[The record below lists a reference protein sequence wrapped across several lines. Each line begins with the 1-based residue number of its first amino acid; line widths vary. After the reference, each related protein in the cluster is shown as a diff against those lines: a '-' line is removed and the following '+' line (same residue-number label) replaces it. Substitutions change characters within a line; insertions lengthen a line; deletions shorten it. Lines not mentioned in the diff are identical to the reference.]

1 MRLIYHWTE
10 FTSRF
15 YRIPLRLLLVVPF
28 VLLIVVAVSLTGYL
42 SFTSGQK
49 AVANLAEQVIE
60 RVNVQ
65 VKTRLN
71 EYLNTPHII
80 NRLNLNAVKLGELNV
95 EDIEQVQHHLWE
107 QIHIFET
114 ITTIGYGNEKRD
126 TIGYARYQGQLLVSV
141 NQKPD
146 YGVQYTYV
154 TDKNGNLAK
163 FLIKRDVELH
173 RTAWYKVAKN
183 FGNNNWTKIFPWMNY
198 SLAGINA
205 SAPVYDQNGKLQGV
219 FTVGLILEDI
229 STFLNN
235 LKPSANGQIFI
246 IEKSGDLV
254 ASSTLEKPYNH
265 INKKFIRLAAS
276 DSKNQL
282 TQKIAQEIKHKFG
295 NVEQIK
301 KPEKLIFYQK
311 RERDFVEIQPYQ
323 DEYGLDWLVVTVVP
337 ENDFMAEINAN
348 RRTTIILCVGALL
361 GAIALAT
368 IISSWI
374 TKPLRRLIVMSE
386 AITTGDPHQTIPESL
401 PIQELSKLAK
411 SFNLMSEQLR
421 QAFASLAVALE
432 ESEAK
437 FTKLFGNSPDP
448 IAIATLKAGRYLEVN
463 QSFLEVSGYSREEV
477 IGKTSV
483 ELNLWTNLQDRDRY
497 FQAMQTDGYI
507 HNWELNFRMKSGEI
521 RTLLASA
528 EVIELHGKRCAMI
541 IAKDITERKQI
552 EASLRQSEQ
561 TTRALIAAIPDL
573 LLRLDCHGNYKNI
586 FVGNEFQPIHPH
598 RSRDGKN
605 IFDILPPDRAK
616 ERMYYVEQA
625 LQTGK
630 LETYEQQLEV
640 EGKIQYEESRITPLN
655 DNEVLV
661 MVRDI
666 TTRKQTEE
674 ALRRSQA
681 QLEHLATSSPGV
693 IYSLLMR
700 SDGLTTFEYVNQAI
714 AHINEAKVEEI
725 LNDATV
731 VFKQFHPED
740 VPSYMQAV
748 ERSASTLETFSH
760 EWRIIT
766 PSGKLKWLQA
776 TSQPERRENGDI
788 CWHGTALDITERK
801 QAELELTQA
810 KKAAEAANR
819 AKSEFLANMSHEL
832 RTPLNAI
839 LGFTQLMQGDTT
851 LNAEQKENLDII
863 IASGEHL
870 LSLINDVLEMSK
882 IEAGKIT
889 FNKTNFHLSTLIESL
904 QSMLQLKAT
913 EKGIKLY
920 FDLAPNLPQCIRTD
934 KGKLRQILLNLLS
947 NAIKFTHQGSV
958 TFKVE
963 AQEKN
968 TLKFAVIDTGTGI
981 APEELKHLFNPF
993 VQTESGRKSH
1003 QGTGLG
1009 LVITRKFVQLMG
1021 GDIHVD
1027 STLGKGSIFH
1037 FTIRFRSVLVDAVA
1051 SPLSTRRI
1059 MALAPDQTH
1068 YRIMIADDIENN
1080 RQLLV
1085 KLLQPIGFE
1094 VREAK
1099 NGKEAITLWQEWQ
1112 PHLIWMDMRMPEI
1125 NGYTATKIIRQ
1136 LSQEQNKPV
1145 IIIALTASVF
1155 EEERAAIKAA
1165 GCDEMVRKPLQAQ
1178 IIFDKISEFLQ
1189 VRYLYEDDKIKHT
1202 KQLNLPLLETS
1213 IKTASEVKI
1222 LIAEDN
1228 LVNQKV
1234 ALRILQTLGYSAD
1247 VVNNGKEAISA
1258 LDQKYYN
1265 LVLMDM
1271 QMPEMDGLEATRQI
1285 CKHWQPDQ
1293 RPVIIAMT
1301 ANEED
1306 KDRESCLQAG
1316 MNDFL
1321 TKPIRVQQVREMLEK
1336 YLK

>member
-1 MRLIYHWTE
+1 MRLTCYWSL
-10 FTSRF
+10 FTRRF
-15 YRIPLRLLLVVPF
+15 GNIPLKLLLVVSF
-28 VLLIVVAVSLTGYL
+28 VLLISITVSITGYL

-71 EYLNTPHII
+71 EYFNTPHII
-80 NRLNLNAVKLGELNV
+80 NRLNLNAVKLGELNI
-95 EDIEQVQHHLWE
+95 EDIEQVKRHIWE
-107 QIHIFET
+107 QIQVFKSV
-114 ITTIGYGNEKRD
+114 TTIGYGNEKREM
-126 TIGYARYQGQLLVSV
+126 IAYARYKGQVLLGV

-146 YGVQYTYV
+146 YGVQDIYTV
-154 TDKNGNLAK
+154 DKNGNK
-163 FLIKRDVELH
+163 SRFFLKRNVELH
-173 RTAWYKVAKN
+173 QTNWYKLSKSY
-183 FGNNNWTKIFPWMNY
+183 GKNNWTKIFPWMNY
-198 SLAGINA
+198 TLAGINA
-205 SAPVYDQNGKLQGV
+205 SAPVYDQNGNWQGV

-246 IEKSGDLV
+246 IEKSGDLI

-282 TQKIAQEIKHKFG
+282 TQGTAKEIKHKFG
-295 NVEQIK
+295 DFREIK
-301 KPEKLIFYQK
+301 ATEKLIFSQK
-311 RERDFVEIQPYQ
+311 GEREFVKIQPYQ

-368 IISSWI
+368 ILSAWISR
-374 TKPLRRLIVMSE
+374 PLKNLSVMIGE
-386 AITTGDPHQTIPESL
+386 IAAGNTHHHIPENSH
-401 PIQELSKLAK
+401 IYELSKLAK
-411 SFNLMSEQLR
+411 SFNLMSNQLH
-421 QAFASLAVALE
+421 QAFANLAVALE

-448 IAIATLKAGRYLEVN
+448 MAITTLKEGIYLEVN
-463 QSFLEVSGYSREEV
+463 QSFLDVSGYSRDEV
-477 IGKTSV
+477 IGRNSLT
-483 ELNLWTNLQDRDRY
+483 LNCWINPQDRDRY
-497 FQAMQTDGYI
+497 IQAMQTDGFIQNY
-507 HNWELNFRMKSGEI
+507 ESKFRTKSGEV
-521 RTLLASA
+521 RTLLSSA
-528 EVIELHGKRCAMI
+528 EVMEVYGQKCAII
-541 IAKDITERKQI
+541 IAKDITKRKKI
-552 EASLRQSEQ
+552 EADLRQSEA
-561 TTRALIAAIPDL
+561 TNRALIAAIPDL
-573 LLRLDCHGNYKNI
+573 LLRLDRNGNYINI
-586 FVGNEFQPIHPH
+586 FIGNEFQIINPEC
-598 RSRDGKN
+598 SRNGKN
-605 IFDILPPDRAK
+605 IFDILPTDRSE
-616 ERMYYVEQA
+616 ERIYYVEQA
-625 LQTGK
+625 LETGK
-630 LETYEQQLEV
+630 VQTYEQQLEI
-640 EGKIQYEESRITPLN
+640 EGKIQYEETRITPLN

-666 TTRKQTEE
+666 T
-674 ALRRSQA
+674 
-681 QLEHLATSSPGV
+681 
-693 IYSLLMR
+693 
-700 SDGLTTFEYVNQAI
+700 
-714 AHINEAKVEEI
+714 
-725 LNDATV
+725 
-731 VFKQFHPED
+731 
-740 VPSYMQAV
+740 
-748 ERSASTLETFSH
+748 
-760 EWRIIT
+760 
-766 PSGKLKWLQA
+766 
-776 TSQPERRENGDI
+776 
-788 CWHGTALDITERK
+788 ERK
-801 QAELELTQA
+801 QAELELAQA

-839 LGFTQLMQGDTT
+839 LGFTQLMQGDQN
-851 LNAEQKENLDII
+851 LNAEQKENLDIV

-889 FNKTNFHLSTLIESL
+889 FNKTNFHLYTLIESL

-913 EKGIKLY
+913 EKGIKLN
-920 FDLAPNLPQCIRTD
+920 FDLAPNLPHFIRTD
-934 KGKLRQILLNLLS
+934 KGKLRQIILNLLS

-958 TFKVE
+958 TLQVE
-963 AQEKN
+963 LQEKN
-968 TLKFAVIDTGTGI
+968 TLKFAIIDTGTGI
-981 APEELKHLFNPF
+981 APEELNHLFNPF
-993 VQTESGRKSH
+993 VQTESGRQSH

-1009 LVITRKFVQLMG
+1009 LVITRKFIQLMG
-1021 GDIHVD
+1021 GEIYVE

-1037 FTIRFRSVLVDAVA
+1037 FTIRFRSVLANAVA
-1051 SPLSTRRI
+1051 SPISTQKI
-1059 MALAPDQTH
+1059 VALAPEQTH

-1085 KLLQPIGFE
+1085 KLLKPIGFE

-1112 PHLIWMDMRMPEI
+1112 PHLIWMDMRMPKLD
-1125 NGYTATKIIRQ
+1125 GYEATKIIRK

-1155 EEERAAIKAA
+1155 EEEQTEIKAA
-1165 GCDEMVRKPLQAQ
+1165 GCDEMVRKPLQPQ
-1178 IIFDKISEFLQ
+1178 IIFDKLSEFLKVQ
-1189 VRYLYEDDKIKHT
+1189 YIYNDNKITPPK
-1202 KQLNLPLLETS
+1202 KLPQPFVKTPLKTS
-1213 IKTASEVKI
+1213 SEVKI

-1234 ALRILQTLGYSAD
+1234 ALRVLQTLGYSAD

-1316 MNDFL
+1316 MSDFM
-1321 TKPIRVQQVREMLEK
+1321 TKPIRVEIVREMLEK
-1336 YLK
+1336 YLG